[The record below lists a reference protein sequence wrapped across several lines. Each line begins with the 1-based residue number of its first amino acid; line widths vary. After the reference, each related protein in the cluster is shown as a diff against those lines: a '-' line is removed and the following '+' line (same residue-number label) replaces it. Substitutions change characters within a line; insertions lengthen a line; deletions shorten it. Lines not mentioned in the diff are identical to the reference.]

1 MEFEHVRILNFEG
14 AFRGMRN
21 PLNSWAKSDSFFGY
35 APIIN
40 GSVREDLLKQV
51 VESWA
56 EKEKD
61 IPKDD
66 KRRIMKRE
74 DYQSFLKE
82 NGLFNYSRDNHI
94 YEYAYIGPNDMGLA
108 KKLKNA
114 GSEHRKFLRQ
124 IIVSV
129 DITAPLY
136 WWKEFDTYKV
146 GTVSN
151 STSTMHTLATTPITL
166 DCFEIDDY
174 SNGYNNEYGII
185 NFKEE
190 NEIEYIIQYLEKL
203 RIKYNETKDKK
214 YWKELIRWLPE
225 SWLQKRTITFNY
237 ENLLSMGLQRDNHK
251 LTEWH
256 SFIEW
261 ESYLPYADQLLFFDF

>member
-21 PLNSWAKSDSFFGY
+21 PLNSWKKSDSFFGY
-35 APIIN
+35 APIIR

-51 VESWA
+51 AESWA

-129 DITAPLY
+129 DITAPLF

-174 SNGYNNEYGII
+174 SNGYDNEYGII

-190 NEIEYIIQYLEKL
+190 NEIQYIIQYLEKL